1 MVVAL
6 LFGTFYA
13 ISSAYHSCTVFDERA
28 LPEKPIFSDRVHA
41 ILTNRDDQIVVWMSV
56 AVFGI
61 ILGMEIEQVYREVAP
76 KLQSYLTG
84 NGCSY
89 ATACDVVQET
99 FLRLWKRK
107 DELSDDLHQVSGLAF
122 TIARNYR
129 NDLVRKA
136 RHEVF
141 GEGDEGSGTR
151 EDCGVSVDSGEGV
164 RDTAR
169 PGEAAEESAAL
180 RRRLK
185 ASLGRMP
192 VELLETF
199 ALSRLGKLSVKDIAS
214 GIGASEANVKVR
226 VHRAKEMLGR
236 VMKCGNTEAWK
247 CENGGMQESGKDW
260 AVFRAVMMLAA
271 VDGEIDKEEFSLY
284 RELAEKFREGGSANF
299 DALWAESVKG
309 MAYIGF
315 LSEMLEPE
323 ELVCEFV
330 SEAGKG
336 LGEEGIAAL
345 ERMAAADGDYS
356 RIERDCVG
364 ALAKISL

>member
-1 MVVAL
+1 
-6 LFGTFYA
+6 
-13 ISSAYHSCTVFDERA
+13 
-28 LPEKPIFSDRVHA
+28 
-41 ILTNRDDQIVVWMSV
+41 
-56 AVFGI
+56 
-61 ILGMEIEQVYREVAP
+61 MEIEQVYREVAP

-89 ATACDVVQET
+89 ATACDIVQET

-107 DELSDDLHQVSGLAF
+107 DELSDDPHQVSGLAF

-136 RHEVF
+136 KHEVF
-141 GEGDEGSGTR
+141 GERDEDAMEEPVES
-151 EDCGVSVDSGEGV
+151 CGV

-180 RRRLK
+180 RRRLR

-199 ALSRLGKLSVKDIAS
+199 ALSRLGKLSVRDIAS
-214 GIGASEANVKVR
+214 GTGASEANVKVR
-226 VHRAKEMLGR
+226 VHRAREMLERQLSSAALGER
-236 VMKCGNTEAWK
+236 SREAAAPK
-247 CENGGMQESGKDW
+247 RIEIGW
-260 AVFRAVMMLAA
+260 ALLRAVMMLAA
-271 VDGEIDKEEFSLY
+271 VDGEIAKEELSQY
-284 RELAEKFREGGSANF
+284 REMAEKLKGGDAADF
-299 DALWAESVKG
+299 DSLWAESVRG

-323 ELVCEFV
+323 ELVREYV
-330 SEAGKG
+330 REAGRG
-336 LGEEGIAAL
+336 FGTDGIAVL

-356 RIERDCVG
+356 RIERDCVL
-364 ALAKISL
+364 ALSNLA

>member
-1 MVVAL
+1 
-6 LFGTFYA
+6 
-13 ISSAYHSCTVFDERA
+13 
-28 LPEKPIFSDRVHA
+28 
-41 ILTNRDDQIVVWMSV
+41 
-56 AVFGI
+56 
-61 ILGMEIEQVYREVAP
+61 MEIEQVYREVAP

-89 ATACDVVQET
+89 ATACDIVQET

-107 DELSDDLHQVSGLAF
+107 DELSDDPHQVSGLAF

-129 NDLVRKA
+129 NDLHRKNARMVECSECSNDQTEDQMLEGQDVRLD
-136 RHEVF
+136 EV
-141 GEGDEGSGTR
+141 
-151 EDCGVSVDSGEGV
+151 
-164 RDTAR
+164 R
-169 PGEAAEESAAL
+169 PGEAEEEGAAL

-214 GIGASEANVKVR
+214 ETGASEANVKVR
-226 VHRAKEMLGR
+226 VHRAKEMLGKI
-236 VMKCGNTEAWK
+236 MKCGNMEVWK
-247 CENGGMQESGKDW
+247 CGNGEMRKCGDGGKGEFGW

-271 VDGEIDKEEFSLY
+271 VDGEIAKEEMSLY
-284 RELAEKFREGGSANF
+284 RELAEKFREGDAADF

-323 ELVCEFV
+323 ELVREFV
-330 SEAGKG
+330 REAGNG
-336 LGEEGIAAL
+336 LGADGIAAL
-345 ERMAAADGDYS
+345 ERMVAADGDYS
-356 RIERDCVG
+356 KIEQDCIR
-364 ALAKISL
+364 ALANGTDS

>member
-1 MVVAL
+1 
-6 LFGTFYA
+6 
-13 ISSAYHSCTVFDERA
+13 
-28 LPEKPIFSDRVHA
+28 
-41 ILTNRDDQIVVWMSV
+41 
-56 AVFGI
+56 
-61 ILGMEIEQVYREVAP
+61 MEIERVYREVAP

-89 ATACDVVQET
+89 ATACDIVQET

-129 NDLVRKA
+129 NDLARKA
-136 RHEVF
+136 QHEVF
-141 GEGDEGSGTR
+141 IERDEGRGTR
-151 EDCGVSVDSGEGV
+151 EEDEAPRDEGCGM
-164 RDTAR
+164 RDEAR
-169 PGEAAEESAAL
+169 PGEAEEEGAAL

-199 ALSRLGKLSVKDIAS
+199 ALSRLGKLTVKDIAS
-214 GIGASEANVKVR
+214 GTGASEANVKVR
-226 VHRAKEMLGR
+226 VHRAKEMLGK
-236 VMKCGNTEAWK
+236 VMKCGNMEVWK
-247 CENGGMQESGKDW
+247 CENGGMVECGNDW

-271 VDGEIDKEEFSLY
+271 VDGEIDKEELSLY
-284 RELAEKFREGGSANF
+284 RELAEKFREGGAADF

-323 ELVCEFV
+323 ELVREFV
-330 SEAGKG
+330 REAGRG
-336 LGEEGIAAL
+336 LGADGIAAL

-356 RIERDCVG
+356 QIERDCIS
-364 ALAKISL
+364 ALAKNSP

>member
-1 MVVAL
+1 
-6 LFGTFYA
+6 
-13 ISSAYHSCTVFDERA
+13 
-28 LPEKPIFSDRVHA
+28 
-41 ILTNRDDQIVVWMSV
+41 
-56 AVFGI
+56 
-61 ILGMEIEQVYREVAP
+61 MEIEYVYREVAP

-89 ATACDVVQET
+89 ATACDIVQET

-129 NDLVRKA
+129 NDLARKA
-136 RHEVF
+136 QHEVF
-141 GEGDEGSGTR
+141 GEKDEGET
-151 EDCGVSVDSGEGV
+151 EEAVEPCEI

-199 ALSRLGKLSVKDIAS
+199 ALSRLGRLTVKDIS
-214 GIGASEANVKVR
+214 RKVEISEANVKVR
-226 VHRAKEMLGR
+226 VHRAKEMFRGLLGR
-236 VMKCGNTEAWK
+236 GRLGDAGAGRPRPDNLVPLGAGPSRPRRLLELP
-247 CENGGMQESGKDW
+247 
-260 AVFRAVMMLAA
+260 VLRAVMMLAA
-271 VDGEIDKEEFSLY
+271 VDGEIDKEELSLY
-284 RELAEKFREGGSANF
+284 RELAEKFREGDAADF

-323 ELVCEFV
+323 ELVREFV
-330 SEAGKG
+330 REVGKG
-336 LGEEGIAAL
+336 LGADGIAAL

-356 RIERDCVG
+356 QIERDCVA
-364 ALAKISL
+364 ALAKVSL